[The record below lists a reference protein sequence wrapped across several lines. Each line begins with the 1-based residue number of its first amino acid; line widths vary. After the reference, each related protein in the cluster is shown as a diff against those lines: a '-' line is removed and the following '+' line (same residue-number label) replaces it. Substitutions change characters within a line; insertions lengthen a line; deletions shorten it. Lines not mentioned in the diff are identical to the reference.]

1 MNAKKSAEYYEMVAR
16 VIEYIDSVFPEQPDV
31 IELASVAGL
40 SEYHFT
46 RIFSEWAGLPPKRYL
61 QFLRREYAKEI
72 LQKSSN
78 SLDAALSLGMNG
90 TGRLHDL
97 FVTTE
102 AVTPGQWKTNGK
114 DLKIRYGFHPSPFGK
129 MFAAKTDKGICE
141 LHFVDDLTISE
152 IDQTFRKKWENAE
165 LIEDATATQELD
177 ELFEPSRNRIKIHL
191 FGTNFQVKV
200 WEALMSIPEGSLIS
214 YEDLAERTGS
224 KQSVRAVASAV
235 AKNPLAYLIPCHRVI
250 RKTGVLN
257 RYRWGATRKAAIIA
271 YEAAKLEKL

>member
-1 MNAKKSAEYYEMVAR
+1 MNLKKSAEYYRTVAR
-16 VIEYIDSVFPEQPDV
+16 VIEYIDSVFPEQPDL

-40 SEYHFT
+40 SEYHFN

-72 LQKSSN
+72 MQKSS
-78 SLDAALSLGMNG
+78 SALDTALSLGMNG

-114 DLKIRYGFHPSPFGK
+114 DLKIRYGIHPSPFGN

-152 IDQTFRKKWENAE
+152 IEQTFRRKWKNAE
-165 LIEDATATQELD
+165 LIEDANATSDLK
-177 ELFEPSRNRIKIHL
+177 ELFSPSRNRIKIHL

-200 WEALMSIPEGSLIS
+200 WEALMAIPEGALIS

-224 KQSVRAVASAV
+224 KRSVRAVASAV

-257 RYRWGATRKAAIIA
+257 RYRWGTTRKAAIIA
-271 YEAAKLEKL
+271 YEAAKLEKH